1 MRALKEL
8 CSRALYKAGNITIN
22 KEWTDVLQQDSKK
35 CIENTNFDCESD
47 MEIES
52 DSERPSETLVH
63 GFIDS
68 QCIHDLQDKIIEVTP
83 AEGQCPLGI
92 FMDKYV
98 EEMNFP
104 TLFYGNPCDDD
115 IVKRFSYQKIVK
127 WELLH
132 ASNDFSYHTTNLFF
146 KMCANNNRQS
156 DFLCVDMNKKG
167 TITRK
172 KVTGKRCEVQTKFGK
187 DT

>member
-8 CSRALYKAGNITIN
+8 CSRTLYKAENISIN
-22 KEWTDVLQQDSKK
+22 KEWVDVLEQDSKK
-35 CIENTNFDCESD
+35 CMENTNFDCESD
-47 MEIES
+47 METES
-52 DSERPSETLVH
+52 NSERPSETLVH
-63 GFIDS
+63 GFIES

-92 FMDKYV
+92 FMDKYA

-104 TLFYGNPCDDD
+104 TLFYGNLRDDD

-132 ASNDFSYHTTNLFF
+132 ASGDFSYHTTNLFF
-146 KMCANNNRQS
+146 KM
-156 DFLCVDMNKKG
+156 V
-167 TITRK
+167 
-172 KVTGKRCEVQTKFGK
+172 
-187 DT
+187 